1 MPRRHTRSDRFFGL
15 VLVFFAIILAPY
27 FLPILRV
34 GLYWQLVWN
43 HWVLVS
49 ILPIF
54 LAVRHCH
61 QRMTNAKQRAFWTSM
76 ALAFAFW
83 FSCALLAALAPS
95 LLAKQLGS
103 LPASVLYL
111 LFYAAFFLALE
122 LRPDIDEPMARRRL
136 VDRLEVVG
144 LVFLG
149 STVLLYFMAFAPT
162 RTDAVAPL
170 EDQLFLVCLDFLL
183 FLRLLYLTAFTRRGL
198 WRLTYGLLALSAVF
212 WLFTDLSES
221 LFPLWQFT
229 FSDSPPLATLWF
241 LPIFPVLLAAYFHA
255 RGEAPPPSSES
266 SWVLEMAL
274 PRNPA
279 SHALPLFA
287 LALPWMHFFLYSIG
301 LLDPAVKEARE
312 ALLLP
317 SLTVLG
323 ILAGIQL
330 FAVGKERHYLEEIRE
345 LFNVAADA
353 CVLITPRQQRVLEA
367 NYKAEALFD
376 LPRRQLIGTSLL
388 ARSGDP
394 EEDRRRIEAVVRDR
408 GVHTFDQTFLDEDG
422 TLRSVETKACCV
434 PFRGRSVIFSVMR
447 DVTDRRL
454 GERALHAAHEE
465 LRTFVQIASHDL
477 RTPLVNLN
485 AFTAEMRLLGEDG
498 LKEGGLDFLE
508 ASARNLEQL
517 SNAFIRLSRFNL
529 RPLHWVTM
537 DSNVLIWKVLAP
549 LSEALHRQH
558 SVVQLGPLP
567 RVRADRWALEQIFR
581 EFLTNAI
588 HYLRPETPGLVRVEG
603 EETKKEVIFR
613 IIDNGRGIAEDDW
626 DKVFQ
631 PFRRCGRSE
640 SPGEGM
646 GLVFARTLI
655 RRHGGRTWFTSV
667 PGEGST
673 FYFTIAKTLVESG
686 AGLHGKALSGSMK
699 GIDLDSTPPG
709 LPTADET
716 S

>member
-1 MPRRHTRSDRFFGL
+1 MPRRYSRSDRFFGL

-27 FLPILRV
+27 FLPILRF
-34 GLYWQLVWN
+34 GLYWQLAWD
-43 HWVLVS
+43 HWALVS
-49 ILPIF
+49 SLLIF
-54 LAVRHCH
+54 FAVRHCH
-61 QRMTNAKQRAFWTSM
+61 QRLTNAKQRAFWTSIGV
-76 ALAFAFW
+76 AFAFW
-83 FSCALLAALAPS
+83 FFCALLEALAPS
-95 LLAKQLGS
+95 LMAEQLGS

-111 LFYAAFFLALE
+111 LFYAALFLALE
-122 LRPDIDEPMARRRL
+122 LRPDIDEPIARRRL

-149 STVLLYFMAFAPT
+149 STVLLYFTALAPI
-162 RTDAVAPL
+162 RTEPVAHM
-170 EDQLFLVCLDFLL
+170 EAQFFLVCLDFLL
-183 FLRLLYLTAFTRRGL
+183 LLRLLYLTAFARRGL

-221 LFPLWQFT
+221 LFPLWQFK

-241 LPIFPVLLAAYFHA
+241 LPLFPVLLAAYFHGRA
-255 RGEAPPPSSES
+255 EAPPPSPDT
-266 SWVLEMAL
+266 SWILEMAL

-287 LALPWMHFFLYSIG
+287 LALPLMHLFLHSTG
-301 LLDPAVKEARE
+301 LLDPTLKEARE

-376 LPRRQLIGTSLL
+376 LPRRRLIGTSLL
-388 ARSGDP
+388 ARSRDP
-394 EEDRRRIEAVVRDR
+394 EDDRRRIEAVVSDR

-434 PFRGRSVIFSVMR
+434 PFRGRPVIFSVMR

-508 ASARNLEQL
+508 ASAHNLEQL
-517 SNAFIRLSRFNL
+517 SNAFIRLSRYNL
-529 RPLHWVTM
+529 RPLHWITM

-549 LSEALHRQH
+549 LSEALHRQQ
-558 SVVQLGPLP
+558 SVIQLGPLP
-567 RVRADRWALEQIFR
+567 RVRADRWALEQIFQ

-588 HYLRPETPGLVRVEG
+588 HYLRPEEPGLVRVEG

-613 IIDNGRGIAEDDW
+613 VIDNGRGIAEDDW

-640 SPGEGM
+640 IPGDGM

-655 RRHGGRTWFTSV
+655 RRHGGRTWFTSTA
-667 PGEGST
+667 GEGST
-673 FYFTIAKTLVESG
+673 FYFTIAKTLVEE
-686 AGLHGKALSGSMK
+686 GS
-699 GIDLDSTPPG
+699 DLPPKTEA
-709 LPTADET
+709 PMMRDVV
-716 S
+716 